1 MTAGLR
7 VHGHFGEYLQGRL
20 GPRGPV
26 VLVTLPCPLTG
37 VIGVRHPAHQGLRL
51 AGAGVSLP
59 KAQQFI
65 ASLGGRLTGRVRLR
79 ARVAPGLGTGVSTA
93 RLVALARLAGWTG
106 PPDMLAQ
113 ACITTEGA
121 TDPLMFDA
129 PEQML
134 WASRLG
140 QRMQIMPAL
149 PRHDMIGGIW
159 GAPQRTNAADTHF
172 ADISDLIAD
181 WAQAGTLT
189 EFALLARESARR
201 NLRLRGPLDDPTDR
215 IAQVLGAL
223 GWVMAHTGAMRG
235 LIFAPGQVP
244 EHARATLRAAG
255 MHHILH
261 FNGGMP

>member
-7 VHGHFGEYLQGRL
+7 VDGHFGEYLQGRL

-26 VLVTLPCPLTG
+26 VLVTVPCPLTG
-37 VIGVRHPAHQGLRL
+37 VIGFRHPARQGLRL

-59 KAQQFI
+59 KAKQFI
-65 ASLGGRLTGRVRLR
+65 APLGGRLTGRVRLR
-79 ARVAPGLGTGVSTA
+79 ARLAPGLGTGVSTA
-93 RLVALARLAGWTG
+93 RLVALAHLAGWVG
-106 PPDMLAQ
+106 PPDALAQ
-113 ACITTEGA
+113 ACIAIEGA

-129 PEQML
+129 PERLL

-140 QRMQIMPAL
+140 QKMQSMPSL
-149 PRHDMIGGIW
+149 PRHEVIGGAW
-159 GAPQRTNAADTHF
+159 GAPQRTNAADGNF

-181 WAQAGTLT
+181 WAQADTLAK
-189 EFALLARESARR
+189 FATLARESALR
-201 NLRLRGPLDDPTDR
+201 NLRLRGPAGDPTDQL
-215 IAQVLGAL
+215 AQELGAL
-223 GWVMAHTGAMRG
+223 GWLMAHTGAMRG